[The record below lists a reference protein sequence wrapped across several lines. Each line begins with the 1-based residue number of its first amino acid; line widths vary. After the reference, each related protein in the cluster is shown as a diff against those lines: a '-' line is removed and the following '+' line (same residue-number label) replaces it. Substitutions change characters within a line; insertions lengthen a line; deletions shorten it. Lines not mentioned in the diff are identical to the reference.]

1 MMARKNDVGA
11 QCREIIEQV
20 KAGAFSPVY
29 LLMGDEPYY
38 TDLVCDAIVEHALDE
53 ASRDFNETLCYG
65 ADVDAD
71 AVITAAR
78 RYPMMAER
86 QLVVVKRPGDEG
98 FGIFVGLLRK
108 PLDSTVLVLLMRALP
123 PTSGNPLQAGVQDRN
138 GRRIQR
144 PA

>member
-1 MMARKNDVGA
+1 MARKNDVGA

-29 LLMGDEPYY
+29 LLMGDAPYY

-65 ADVDAD
+65 VDVDAD

-86 QLVVVKRPGDEG
+86 QLVVVKE
-98 FGIFVGLLRK
+98 
-108 PLDSTVLVLLMRALP
+108 A
-123 PTSGNPLQAGVQDRN
+123 QAMEDLESLAG
-138 GRRIQR
+138 
-144 PA
+144 